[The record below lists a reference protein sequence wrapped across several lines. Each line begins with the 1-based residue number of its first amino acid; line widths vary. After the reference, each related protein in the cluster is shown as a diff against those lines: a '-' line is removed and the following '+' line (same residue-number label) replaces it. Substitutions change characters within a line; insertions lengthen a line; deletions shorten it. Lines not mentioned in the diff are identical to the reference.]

1 MKHPLNNKEK
11 TVIESIYIKEETPS
25 QVAKALGITESRIY
39 QIRIRA
45 LAKLEADRPNSKTI
59 AEIVESGRNP
69 QWRN

>member
-11 TVIESIYIKEETPS
+11 AVIESIYIKEETPS

-39 QIRIRA
+39 QIRIKA
-45 LAKLEADRPNSKTI
+45 LAKLEADSPNSKTI

-69 QWRN
+69 KWRN